1 VTAKPAAE
9 RQSDHRARMALL
21 GYSEV
26 RGIYLPV
33 SLHKALRDRARR
45 LLAAFLR
52 SA

>member
-1 VTAKPAAE
+1 MPPKSTAE

-26 RGIYLPV
+26 RGIYLPLP
-33 SLHKALRDRARR
+33 LHKRLRRCAER